1 MAERENS
8 DLEEKYRSC
17 LTMDGGAEESQTERG
32 KRKHPF
38 CVEEGNAAR
47 RREETGTERQGFC
60 LHFLCFLRNP
70 LIAQIA
76 ILL

>member
-1 MAERENS
+1 MGGEAAESR
-8 DLEEKYRSC
+8 
-17 LTMDGGAEESQTERG
+17 TERG

-38 CVEEGNAAR
+38 CGEEENAAR

>member
-8 DLEEKYRSC
+8 DLEEKYRSR
-17 LTMDGGAEESQTERG
+17 LARGGEAAESRTERG

-47 RREETGTERQGFC
+47 TLEKTGTKRQGFC
-60 LHFLCFLRNP
+60 LHSPSFLRNP

>member
-1 MAERENS
+1 
-8 DLEEKYRSC
+8 
-17 LTMDGGAEESQTERG
+17 MDGGAAESRTERG

-38 CVEEGNAAR
+38 CGEEENAAR
-47 RREETGTERQGFC
+47 TREETGTERQGFC
-60 LHFLCFLRNP
+60 LHFPCFLRNP